1 MPEIYENIEE
11 FGKVLASVMKS
22 SYKLFSE
29 SHTAD
34 MDSYMF
40 KDMDAKRKFDMFVYN
55 STYDKG
61 YHSLRLTILEN
72 THEIDT
78 HMFEFH
84 DFALM
89 LQTSLVVLHTS
100 NEVWGSTFVG
110 SLEVRGLDLVI
121 DVDKKNK
128 RIFMRFIG

>member
-1 MPEIYENIEE
+1 VFDNIEE
-11 FGKVLASVMKS
+11 LGKTLASIMKS

-40 KDMDAKRKFDMFVYN
+40 KDMNAKRHFDMFVYN

-72 THEIDT
+72 SHEIDT
-78 HMFEFH
+78 HMFEFN
-84 DFALM
+84 DFSLV

>member
-1 MPEIYENIEE
+1 MPEVYENIEE
-11 FGKVLASVMKS
+11 FGKVLASVVKS